1 MYSAISE
8 KKPYSEQARLTGV
21 PAQGRSADTSPRAW
35 LSTALLVLLLAGC
48 ATQSTDEAAQQPT
61 PDDKSTAS
69 QLYAGQPAVVHATEF
84 PVASAAEGVQRG
96 DEAWRQ
102 GKLDLAV
109 YLYVQALAF
118 DATAPAPLLK
128 IGTIHEQLGN
138 RALAEKAYGLA
149 LERDPGN
156 AAACERLGLLYLESA
171 RNDEARA
178 LFDRAIAVEPNRWRS
193 ENGLGIVADRRKDFA
208 AAIAHYDRALALEP
222 KAAPVMNNR
231 GYSRFLAG
239 DLAGAEADLQEAIRL
254 GARDGAWRNLGRVQ
268 ARQARYAEALESF
281 LQEAD
286 LANAYNLLG
295 EAAMERGDYL
305 QARKYFESA
314 SSASPRYFEA
324 AQRNLGIAN
333 ERLATT
339 APAVTAPKVTNAIKV
354 VLADTSVFMK
364 GVIVGTVKRGDRV
377 PVLKTQDAFSQVGF
391 RDSGGTER
399 VGWVPSSSLADSP

>member
-8 KKPYSEQARLTGV
+8 KKSDSERARVTGV
-21 PAQGRSADTSPRAW
+21 PIQVGSTDARPRVW

-48 ATQSTDEAAQQPT
+48 ATQSADDAAKQPS

-84 PVASAAEGVQRG
+84 PVASAAEGIQRG

-138 RALAEKAYGLA
+138 RALAQKAYELA
-149 LERDPGN
+149 LERDPNN
-156 AAACERLGLLYLESA
+156 AAACERLGQLYLQGA

-178 LFDRAIAVEPNRWRS
+178 LFDRAIALEPNRWRS

-239 DLAGAEADLQEAIRL
+239 DLAAAEADLKEAIRL
-254 GARDGAWRNLGRVQ
+254 GARDGAWTNLGRVQ

-281 LQEAD
+281 LQEVD

-295 EAAMERGDYL
+295 EAAMERGDNV
-305 QARKYFESA
+305 QAKRYFESA
-314 SSASPRYFEA
+314 VSASPRYFEA
-324 AQRNLGIAN
+324 AHKNLGIAN
-333 ERLATT
+333 ERLAAA
-339 APAVTAPKVTNAIKV
+339 APAAAASRANSAIKV
-354 VLADTSVFMK
+354 VLADTSVYMK
-364 GVIVGTVKRGDRV
+364 GVVIGTIKRGDRV
-377 PVLKTQDAFSQVGF
+377 PVLKTQDAYSQVEF
-391 RDSGGTER
+391 RDDGGKDR
-399 VGWVPSSSLADSP
+399 VGWVASSSLTDSP

>member
-8 KKPYSEQARLTGV
+8 KRSDSEQARLTGV
-21 PAQGRSADTSPRAW
+21 PAPGGSADARPRAW
-35 LSTALLVLLLAGC
+35 WSTALLVLLLAGC
-48 ATQSTDEAAQQPT
+48 ATPSADEAAKQPS
-61 PDDKSTAS
+61 PDDRSTAS
-69 QLYAGQPAVVHATEF
+69 QLYAGQPSVVHATEF
-84 PVASAAEGVQRG
+84 PVASAAEGIQRG

-138 RALAEKAYGLA
+138 RALAQKAYELA
-149 LERDPGN
+149 LERDPDN
-156 AAACERLGLLYLESA
+156 AAASERLGLLYLESA
-171 RNDEARA
+171 RNDAARA
-178 LFDRAIAVEPNRWRS
+178 LFERALALEPNRWRS

-208 AAIAHYDRALALEP
+208 AAISHYGRALALEP

-239 DLAGAEADLQEAIRL
+239 DLAGAEADLKEAIRL
-254 GARDGAWRNLGRVQ
+254 GASNGAWTNLGRVQ

-286 LANAYNLLG
+286 LPNAYNLVG
-295 EAAMERGDYL
+295 EAAMGRGDYV

-324 AQRNLGIAN
+324 AQKNLGIVN
-333 ERLATT
+333 ERLATA
-339 APAVTAPKVTNAIKV
+339 APAVAAPKAANGFKV
-354 VLADTSVFMK
+354 VLADTSVYMK
-364 GVIVGTVKRGDRV
+364 GVFIGTVRRGDRV
-377 PVLKTQDAFSQVGF
+377 AVLKTQDAFSQVRF
-391 RDSGGTER
+391 RDDGGKDR
-399 VGWVPSSSLADSP
+399 VGWLPSSSLADSP

>member
-8 KKPYSEQARLTGV
+8 KRSDSEQARVTGV
-21 PAQGRSADTSPRAW
+21 PAQGSSADASPRAW

-84 PVASAAEGVQRG
+84 PVASAAEGIQRG

-138 RALAEKAYGLA
+138 RALAQKAYELA
-149 LERDPGN
+149 LERDPDN

-171 RNDEARA
+171 RNDEAHASFERA
-178 LFDRAIAVEPNRWRS
+178 LALEPNRWRS

-208 AAIAHYDRALALEP
+208 GAITHYGRALALEP

-239 DLAGAEADLQEAIRL
+239 DLAGAEADLKEAIRL
-254 GARDGAWRNLGRVQ
+254 GARNGAWTNLGRVQ

-281 LQEAD
+281 LQETD
-286 LANAYNLLG
+286 LPNAYNSVG

-324 AQRNLGIAN
+324 AQKNLGIVN
-333 ERLATT
+333 ERLAAAT
-339 APAVTAPKVTNAIKV
+339 PVVTAPKARNSFKV
-354 VLADTSVFMK
+354 VLADTSVYMN
-364 GVIVGTVKRGDRV
+364 GVVIGTVKRGDRV
-377 PVLKTQDAFSQVGF
+377 AVLKTQDAFSQVGF
-391 RDSGGTER
+391 RDDGGTDR
-399 VGWVPSSSLADSP
+399 VGWIPSSSLTDSP